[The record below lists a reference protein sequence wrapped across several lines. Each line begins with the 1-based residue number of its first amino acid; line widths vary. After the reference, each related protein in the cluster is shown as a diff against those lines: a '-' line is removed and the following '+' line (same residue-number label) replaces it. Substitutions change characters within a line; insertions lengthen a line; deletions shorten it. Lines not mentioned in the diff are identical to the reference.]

1 MALNR
6 IIKSI
11 TRPAAADLSALQ
23 YTIVELNATNQVA
36 ASTTEVEPKLGILMN
51 KPSAAGQAAEVAING
66 SVVKC
71 IALGTTAEGDWLTA
85 GADGHAEVT
94 VTDLDEVVG
103 YALTA
108 GVDGDLIEVV
118 VAPGTHSDS

>member
-1 MALNR
+1 MAYNR

-11 TRPAAADLSALQ
+11 TRPAGADLSLLQ
-23 YTIVELNATNQVA
+23 YTIVELNATNQVVT
-36 ASTTEVEPKLGILMN
+36 SVTEVQPKVGILMN
-51 KPSAAGQAAEVAING
+51 KPSAAGQAAEIAING

-85 GADGHAEVT
+85 GAGGHAEVT
-94 VTDLDEVVG
+94 TTNLDEVIG
-103 YALTA
+103 FALTA

-118 VAPGTHSDS
+118 VVPQTASFT

>member
-1 MALNR
+1 MAYNR

-11 TRPAAADLSALQ
+11 TRPAGADLSALQ
-23 YTIVELNATNQVA
+23 YSIVELNATNQVVT
-36 ASTTEVEPKLGILMN
+36 SVTEVQPKLGILMN
-51 KPSAAGQAAEVAING
+51 KPSAAGQAAEIAING

-94 VTDLDEVVG
+94 TTNLDEVVG
-103 YALTA
+103 FALTA

-118 VAPGTHSDS
+118 VVPQTASFA